1 MLEYA
6 IRPFT
11 SPNAQG
17 RIIIPATPG
26 STTQRARIT
35 WGAKSTN
42 VPTPEVSNDFQVI
55 CCSEQLHELER
66 TVEIVR
72 IEGPPPDDGP
82 SYVDVARSNTVKLRK
97 QMKNNQCDSPLD
109 TYLGAEFGL
118 DDSGDTSIDL
128 GFAGTE
134 KPGEKCGAIWHLSN
148 NTAGAS

>member
-6 IRPFT
+6 VRPFT

-26 STTQRARIT
+26 ATTQRARIT

-42 VPTPEVSNDFQVI
+42 VPTPQVSDDFQVI
-55 CCSEQLHELER
+55 CCSDQLHELER
-66 TVEIVR
+66 TVDVVEIPIVQT
-72 IEGPPPDDGP
+72 DDSTGK
-82 SYVDVARSNTVKLRK
+82 VTVARSKTVKLRK
-97 QMKNNQCDSPLD
+97 EMKNNQCDSPLD

-128 GFAGTE
+128 GFSGTE
-134 KPGEKCGAIWHLSN
+134 KPGEKCGAIWNLNN
-148 NTAGAS
+148 NTAAG

>member
-6 IRPFT
+6 VRPFT
-11 SPNAQG
+11 SPNSLG
-17 RIIIPATPG
+17 KIIIPATPG

-66 TVEIVR
+66 TVEVVDIP
-72 IEGPPPDDGP
+72 IELTSEDSGK
-82 SYVDVARSNTVKLRK
+82 VTVARSKTVKLRK
-97 QMKNNQCDSPLD
+97 HMNNNKCDSPLD

-134 KPGEKCGAIWHLSN
+134 KAGEKCGAIWNLNN
-148 NTAGAS
+148 NTTAA